1 MSYRIE
7 LVPEAR
13 SEIKAL
19 PGYVRCQAM
28 ELLEA
33 LSREPRPARARELS
47 GEPEIRRIW
56 LGRRWRVA
64 YEVDDGAGAVVV
76 LCVRR
81 KVRVDYESLP
91 PWVQDSASQS
101 GFHELPQIQR
111 GGD

>member
-19 PGYVRCQAM
+19 PGHVRCQAL

-33 LSREPRPARARELS
+33 LSHDPRLARAREL
-47 GEPEIRRIW
+47 ERRPAIYRIW
-56 LGRRWRVA
+56 LAKRWRVA
-64 YEVDDGAGAVVV
+64 YQVAGDERAVVV

-81 KVRVDYESLP
+81 SERIDFDSLP
-91 PWVQDSASQS
+91 PWARDSARS
-101 GFHELPQIQR
+101 GYDSEPAQPF
-111 GGD
+111 

>member
-19 PGYVRCQAM
+19 PGYVRCQAL
-28 ELLEA
+28 ELVEA
-33 LSREPRPARARELS
+33 LCREPRPARARELC
-47 GEPEIRRIW
+47 GEPAIYRIW

-64 YEVDDGAGAVVV
+64 YEVGDEAGAVVI

-81 KVRVDYESLP
+81 KDKESEDVSRV
-91 PWVQDSASQS
+91 A
-101 GFHELPQIQR
+101 
-111 GGD
+111 

>member
-19 PGYVRCQAM
+19 PGYVRCQAL
-28 ELLEA
+28 ELIEA
-33 LSREPRPARARELS
+33 LSREPRPARASELS
-47 GEPEIRRIW
+47 GEPEICRIW

-64 YEVDDGAGAVVV
+64 YEVDDRAVAIVV

-81 KVRVDYESLP
+81 KVRVDYESMP
-91 PWVQDSASQS
+91 PWVQDSSQS
-101 GFHELPQIQR
+101 GFIDLSQIQG